1 MIVNCPQLFQLSCAQ
16 VDTSINMLVIM
27 VFSNH
32 CKLSPCNVFEVQISN
47 WQIGTCM

>member
-1 MIVNCPQLFQLSCAQ
+1 MIVNCCRLFQLSCAQ
-16 VDTSINMLVIM
+16 VYTPISMLVIM
-27 VFSNH
+27 VLSSH